1 MSRLLHGNIVRLLAV
16 CTEAQPFAMVT
27 EYMERGDLHQ
37 YLRTF
42 SDDLK
47 PLPGKKFIRYSLEAL
62 YLFNIICQVISAKR
76 KRSDFLG
83 LSIKLLPA

>member
-1 MSRLLHGNIVRLLAV
+1 MGIVEARALVGLINCRACFCRENFFQEVRVMSRLLHGNIVRLLAV
-16 CTEAQPFAMVT
+16 CTETEPFSMIT

-47 PLPGKKFIRYSLEAL
+47 PSPGKNFIRL
-62 YLFNIICQVISAKR
+62 
-76 KRSDFLG
+76 
-83 LSIKLLPA
+83 